1 MIQVKDLRKEFG
13 TKVAVDGVTFSVE
26 KGEVLGFLGP
36 NGAGKSTSM
45 RMVTGYYLPTAGS
58 IRVGGIDMLEE
69 PEKAKRSIGYLPEN
83 APLYSDMS
91 VSGFLGFCAEMRGL
105 HGAARSKAVDRA
117 LETCFLEPVRNQSVD
132 TLSKGFRH
140 RTCLA
145 QSIIHDPEVL
155 ILDEPTDGLDPNQ
168 KHEVR
173 NLIKRM
179 GETKAIIFSTHI
191 LEEVEAA
198 CSRAII
204 IDRGKIVADGTPD
217 QLKKRAPG
225 ADAVRV
231 VILGASGA
239 AIREELGKISG
250 VDTVESTSSND
261 GRFAGRVLPSRK
273 GNPEGLSREIA
284 ALAQAKA
291 WKLEELHREEGR
303 LDEMFR
309 ALTRSDTA

>member
-1 MIQVKDLRKEFG
+1 MIQVKDLRKTFG
-13 TKVAVDGVTFSVE
+13 PKVAVNGVTFTVE

-36 NGAGKSTSM
+36 NGAGKSTTM
-45 RMVTGYYLPTAGS
+45 RMVTGYYQPTAGT
-58 IRVGGIDMLEE
+58 VHLGGVNMLEE
-69 PEKAKRSIGYLPEN
+69 PEKAKRTMGYLPEN

-91 VSGFLGFCAEMRGL
+91 VAGFLGFCAELRGL
-105 HGAARSKAVDRA
+105 EGKLKTVAVDRA

-132 TLSKGFRH
+132 TLSKGYRH

-145 QSIIHDPEVL
+145 QSIIHDPEIL

-179 GETKAIIFSTHI
+179 GQNKAIVFSTHI

-204 IDRGKIVADGTPD
+204 IDRGKVVADGTPD

-231 VILGASGA
+231 AIQGTSAA
-239 AIREELGKISG
+239 AIREELAKISG
-250 VDTVESTSSND
+250 VDKVEVSSEAE
-261 GRFAGRVLPSRK
+261 GRFAGRVLPGRK
-273 GNPEGLSREIA
+273 GSPEGLSREIA
-284 ALAQAKA
+284 ALASAKS
-291 WKLEELHREEGR
+291 WKLEELHREEGK

-309 ALTRSDTA
+309 ALTRSDS